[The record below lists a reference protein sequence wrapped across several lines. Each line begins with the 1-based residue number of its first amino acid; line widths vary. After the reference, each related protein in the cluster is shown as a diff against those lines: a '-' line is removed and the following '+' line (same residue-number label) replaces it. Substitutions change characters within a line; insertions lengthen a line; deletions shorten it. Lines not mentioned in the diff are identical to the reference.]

1 MNKLSDAAEALHG
14 YLLREESFDK
24 LKQIR
29 NQLFLMAGVVIAAT
43 QAEEDH
49 PLELQR
55 SMLGQC
61 FEAFG
66 LQLDEVLTTTEWM
79 SSKGLRTHQPH

>member
-1 MNKLSDAAEALHG
+1 MKKLNAAAEGLHG

-24 LKQIR
+24 LQLMR
-29 NQLFLMAGVVIAAT
+29 NQLSLMSGVIFAAT
-43 QAEEDH
+43 QAEEDE

-55 SMLGQC
+55 SALGQC

-66 LQLDEVLTTTEWM
+66 LQLGEVLAATEKC
-79 SSKGLRTHQPH
+79 SSRVLDGRRQD

>member
-1 MNKLSDAAEALHG
+1 MNKLSNAAEALHG

-24 LKQIR
+24 LKQLR
-29 NQLFLMAGVVIAAT
+29 NQLFLMAGVVLAAT
-43 QAEEDH
+43 QAEEDQ

-79 SSKGLRTHQPH
+79 SSKGLRTQQPH

>member
-1 MNKLSDAAEALHG
+1 MNKLSDAAEAPHG

-43 QAEEDH
+43 QAEEDQ

-79 SSKGLRTHQPH
+79 SSKGLATRRTN

>member
-1 MNKLSDAAEALHG
+1 MNKLSDAANALHG

-24 LKQIR
+24 LMQLR
-29 NQLFLMAGVVIAAT
+29 NQMFLMAGVVLAAT
-43 QAEEDH
+43 QAEEDQ

-66 LQLDEVLTTTEWM
+66 LQLDEVLTTMEWM
-79 SSKGLRTHQPH
+79 SSRGLRTQQPH

>member
-1 MNKLSDAAEALHG
+1 MKKLSNAAEALHG

-29 NQLFLMAGVVIAAT
+29 NQLFLMAGVVLAAT
-43 QAEEDH
+43 QAEEDQ

-66 LQLDEVLTTTEWM
+66 LQLDEVLTTTEWT
-79 SSKGLRTHQPH
+79 SSKGLRSQQSH